1 MNDRTKKLAQ
11 TLNLRIREKKAT
23 IERCRITG
31 NDIGASV
38 ALTALKGYRKALYNL
53 IYRNS

>member
-1 MNDRTKKLAQ
+1 MKNRTKKLAE

-31 NDIGASV
+31 NDAGASI
-38 ALTALKGYRKALYNL
+38 ALTALKRYRRALYNL
-53 IYRNS
+53 TYRNS